1 MLESI
6 IPRKVASRRGYLAFL
21 GFGAAGAMAISFSL
35 MKAGDMRAKLPKT
48 ITPEWEAAT
57 EEYRKFHKMDPI
69 SGKY

>member
-1 MLESI
+1 
-6 IPRKVASRRGYLAFL
+6 
-21 GFGAAGAMAISFSL
+21 MAISFSL